1 MCRLFDEKWDGTPIR
16 LLGVSTKVASADNG
30 RQMDLFDNTDY
41 EKLEKLDRA
50 MDNIKNRFGAGA
62 VSRASDLK
70 K

>member
-1 MCRLFDEKWDGTPIR
+1 M
-16 LLGVSTKVASADNG
+16 ASADNG

-50 MDNIKNRFGAGA
+50 MDDIKSRFGAGA

-70 K
+70 KEGKSL